1 MKLKVIIDDKNYSSW
16 TYYDAIS
23 MQEYKF
29 ENSDENFNPLNFK
42 MFSEDVFNYDFSS
55 NDFSLNHSVIR
66 STGSIA
72 GVLIMDKTYGRTEN
86 DKLLYK
92 CIPDDKRLPAFLIP
106 VGTKP
111 QKTKL
116 VKTKSNS
123 YIIFCFISWND
134 KHPIGQIKQTIG
146 DVGDMGNFFE
156 YQLYCKNL
164 NISMQKFIHA
174 TSNAMKKQNDKFYIT
189 GIMDKYNNIENR
201 LDEDI
206 ISIDPPNSQDFD
218 DAFSISGYDVLNP
231 QSTYKISVYISNVA
245 LVLDYFNLWTS
256 FSERISTIYLPDR
269 KRPMIPTILS
279 DNLCSLREQESR
291 ITFCMDLYFSGHEL
305 EKIEFKNAIIK
316 VTKNYT
322 YEEPALLKN
331 QMYKLL
337 LEQTSKIS
345 RKYKFTSVRNSHEL
359 VSYYMIFMNYEM
371 SKIMI
376 ENKNGIYRS
385 VVEGTKMDIPDNLPE
400 DIGNFVKI
408 FHSLSGKY
416 SSYEDRT
423 PHTYISSGLDSYLH
437 ITSPIRRLV
446 DLLNLVKFEE
456 NLGDIKLSTDA
467 NIFYNMWFDRID
479 YINSTMRNIKKIQT
493 NCSLLYMCV
502 TDEKIL
508 SKEFNGYLFDKLE
521 RNDKLYQYN
530 VYLPELKMV
539 SKITLKDDLNNYS
552 NKLFKLYVF
561 SDEYNIKKKIR
572 LQLCENE

>member
-1 MKLKVIIDDKNYSSW
+1 MKLKVIVDDKNYTSW

-23 MQEYKF
+23 MQEYNI
-29 ENSDENFNPLNFK
+29 ENQEDNFNPLKFK
-42 MFSEDVFNYDFSS
+42 LFSEDVFNYDFLTK
-55 NDFSLNHSVIR
+55 DFSLNHSVIR
-66 STGSIA
+66 STNAIA

-111 QKTKL
+111 QKSKL
-116 VKTKSNS
+116 VKSKTNS
-123 YIIFCFISWND
+123 YVIFSFSSWVE
-134 KHPIGQIKQTIG
+134 KHPVGQLKQTIG
-146 DVGDMGNFFE
+146 DVGDMSCFFE

-164 NISMQKFIHA
+164 NISMQKFIRA
-174 TSNAMKKQNDKFYIT
+174 TSNAMKRQNDKFYIT
-189 GIMDKYNNIENR
+189 GIMDKYKNIENR
-201 LDEDI
+201 LDENI

-218 DAFSISGYDVLNP
+218 DAFSINILNP
-231 QSTYKISVYISNVA
+231 NSYRISVYISNVA

-291 ITFCMDLYFSGHEL
+291 VAFCIDLYFKDQEI
-305 EKIEFKNAIIK
+305 EKIEYKNAIIK

-322 YEEPALLKN
+322 YEETQLLEN
-331 QMYKLL
+331 PMYKLF
-337 LEQTSKIS
+337 LEETTKIS
-345 RKYKFTSVRNSHEL
+345 RKYKFTSVKNSHDL
-359 VSYYMIFMNYEM
+359 VSFYMIFMNYEM
-371 SKIMI
+371 SKMMI

-385 VVEGTKMDIPDNLPE
+385 VVEGTKIDIPDNLPD
-400 DIGNFVKI
+400 DISNFVKI

-423 PHTYISSGLDSYLH
+423 PHTYISTGLDSYLH

-456 NLGDIKLSTDA
+456 NLGDLSLSNEATD
-467 NIFYNMWFDRID
+467 FYNMWFERLD
-479 YINSTMRNIKKIQT
+479 YINITMRNIKKIQV

-502 TDEKIL
+502 NDDTIL
-508 SKEFNGYLFDKLE
+508 NKEFSGYIFDKLE
-521 RNDKLYQYN
+521 RNDRLFQYN

-539 SKITLKDDLNNYS
+539 SKITLKDNFNNYS

-572 LQLCENE
+572 LQICE